1 LNADTSSILASM
13 RTRFTYSTSAAA
25 VLLAAV
31 ALVAAVKQLPSSLR
45 SAQAQI
51 ETNASLTLTER
62 ELDAARA
69 NGVHQDLALRAAEIL
84 PRDAVFYVAT
94 SKGGQGTVAAPAFYA
109 YWLLP
114 RRRTNDVGNAGW
126 IVNFGADPAS
136 LGVKADVVADLGGGA
151 QVLKVRR

>member
-1 LNADTSSILASM
+1 M
-13 RTRFTYSTSAAA
+13 RAPSPHVTSAAA
-25 VLLAAV
+25 VLIAAV

-51 ETNASLTLTER
+51 ETNADLTPVER

-69 NGVHQDLALRAAEIL
+69 NGVHQDLALRAAELL

-94 SKGGQGTVAAPAFYA
+94 GVGGQGTVAAPAFYA

-114 RRRTNDVGNAGW
+114 RRRTNDVANADW
-126 IVNFGADPAS
+126 IVNFGADPSS
-136 LGVKADVVADLGGGA
+136 LGVKFDVVADLGGGA
-151 QVLKVRR
+151 QVLRVRR